1 MRGGGRRAGSRFA
14 GEVWESLSEVADVG
28 EISVTD
34 AGVARVFLWR
44 VAPGGGG
51 GTEVGLWMGVESAV
65 SWVRCSCVQRRADT
79 VAWKGVRSA
88 DVSLGLI

>member
-28 EISVTD
+28 EISVAD
-34 AGVARVFLWR
+34 AGVARFFFWR

-51 GTEVGLWMGVESAV
+51 GTEVELWMGVESAV

-79 VAWKGVRSA
+79 
-88 DVSLGLI
+88 GLERGSVC